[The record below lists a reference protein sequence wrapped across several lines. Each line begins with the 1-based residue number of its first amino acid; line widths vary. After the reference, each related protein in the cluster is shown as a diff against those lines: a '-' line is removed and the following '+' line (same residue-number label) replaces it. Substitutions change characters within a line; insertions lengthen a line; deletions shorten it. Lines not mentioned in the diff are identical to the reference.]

1 MKQHSRLLKIKGE
14 MYVTMH
20 IPVEFTVEDTDGEY
34 NPESEWADKDGWV
47 SDPEPYG
54 VDDILSQSANKY
66 VKHDIELF
74 KRLGW
79 EMDEILCEDRE
90 QNYI

>member
-34 NPESEWADKDGWV
+34 NPESPYADKDGWV

-54 VDDILSQSANKY
+54 VDDILAQSANKH

-74 KRLGW
+74 ERLGW
-79 EMDEILCEDRE
+79 KWDEIKCEDRA

>member
-1 MKQHSRLLKIKGE
+1 MKQHSRLLKINGE

-20 IPVEFTVEDTDGEY
+20 IPVEFTVEDTL
-34 NPESEWADKDGWV
+34 A
-47 SDPEPYG
+47 
-54 VDDILSQSANKY
+54 QSANKH

-74 KRLGW
+74 ERLGW
-79 EMDEILCEDRE
+79 KWDEIKCEDRE

>member
-1 MKQHSRLLKIKGE
+1 MKEHSRLLKINGD

-20 IPVEFTVEDTDGEY
+20 IPVEFIIEDTDGEY
-34 NPESEWADKDGWV
+34 CPESEWADKDGWV

-54 VDDILSQSANKY
+54 VDDILNQSCNKQ
-66 VKHDIELF
+66 VKQDIEFF

-79 EMDEILCEDRE
+79 ETSEITFEDRDE
-90 QNYI
+90 KYI